1 MRSGIIRGYSSQ
13 IAQNAH
19 PIVVVGDDDPAFR
32 MLVRVNLELEGYRVL
47 EAESAAEIREL
58 LAAEDVAL
66 LLVDVRLGDDDGVGL
81 ARELRTER
89 PGLAIAFV
97 TGSAYGLEQAAR
109 EVSNDIVQK
118 PFSLEELIETVERL
132 TPR

>member
-1 MRSGIIRGYSSQ
+1 MRSGIIRGYSSR
-13 IAQNAH
+13 IAQNVH
-19 PIVVVGDDDPAFR
+19 PVVVVGDDDPAFR

-47 EAESAAEIREL
+47 EAGTAERIREL

-66 LLVDVRLGDDDGVGL
+66 LLVDVRLGDDDGVAL

-89 PGLAIAFV
+89 PEVAIAFV
-97 TGSAYGLEQAAR
+97 TGSAYGLEDAAR
-109 EVSNDIVQK
+109 AISNDIVQK

-132 TPR
+132 TRR